1 MLRKKDDPLKS
12 NNGNFNTK
20 IKLTKDALF
29 EAKQWKRNTFTVFK
43 PIKNPE
49 LTKTIYIDALYCW
62 GASYKHESAGGAWP
76 PDKQQLHNKILELKT
91 TVLALKTFARV
102 RYL

>member
-62 GASYKHESAGGAWP
+62 GASYSTKVQVGHGPLISNNYI
-76 PDKQQLHNKILELKT
+76 KNT
-91 TVLALKTFARV
+91 RT
-102 RYL
+102 